1 MWLGLGPNGPGPVDV
16 DVLVRECRP
25 QRAGIDGAVDRWD
38 KRLQSV
44 GAVGIVHVAKIIDR
58 RLAGAQTPPAMARSA
73 NIATVV
79 ETELLEAPPLRE
91 QIYQRLRDAI
101 LTGQLPAGTRLSPAR
116 LAESFGVSTMPVRE
130 ALRLLEDDGLIQTSP
145 RRWTRVASPD
155 PGLADEIYPL
165 IGLLEDYAL
174 RTAPG
179 APVEQVQRARQANA
193 ALASAANR
201 HDVLA
206 CLAAD
211 DSFHSVLVDLHPSP
225 ALRRTVADLKAR
237 TRLLE
242 GAYFRF
248 DDASTS
254 VEEHNAVIDA
264 LVRGDMRQAGKSIA
278 ANWQHGLQ
286 KLRSVLAEPAT
297 DASDSR
303 PPAIS
308 DPMDLES
315 ETLTAGP

>member
-1 MWLGLGPNGPGPVDV
+1 
-16 DVLVRECRP
+16 
-25 QRAGIDGAVDRWD
+25 
-38 KRLQSV
+38 
-44 GAVGIVHVAKIIDR
+44 
-58 RLAGAQTPPAMARSA
+58 MARSA